1 MAFCT
6 EKGCSEAKNKAL
18 CQTTLIFAVLC
29 KSVQTNSATEQ
40 LMITCKVMS
49 MLWHLITAN
58 KFWWIRQPV
67 GGRAV
72 SVYTTVLTSWLYNYE
87 TLLLFM

>member
-1 MAFCT
+1 
-6 EKGCSEAKNKAL
+6 
-18 CQTTLIFAVLC
+18 
-29 KSVQTNSATEQ
+29 
-40 LMITCKVMS
+40 MITCKVMS
-49 MLWHLITAN
+49 MLWHLIPAN